1 MNSGK
6 FEEKLLVQK
15 ILAGNQRA
23 FGELIRN
30 YQNLVGHLVFRM
42 ISNEYDRED
51 ICQDIFLKVYQ
62 NLTNFKFES
71 KLSTW
76 IARITYNTCLNFLEK
91 KKVSLF
97 DDMTPEEMSLDDL
110 FGSAPLPDN
119 LTVQQDISQRLQKE
133 IRKLPLHYRTILTL
147 YHLDEMNYRE
157 IGEIT
162 EMPEGTVKNYLFRAR
177 KILKER
183 LNSQY
188 QPEELWQTSM

>member
-110 FGSAPLPDN
+110 SGSAPLPDN